1 MDDTLQQAVLE
12 AISDVLND
20 HQENGTLANLST
32 EQLNNLAAMLQDS
45 GFFNLL
51 LTEDLG
57 GAGLNLQQSL
67 AIFLQ
72 EGVYALPI
80 ALTSTNLANAW
91 LHAQGLSLP
100 GGVVAIE
107 SVTSVQGQKGLVTIG
122 LKPQSYIHTTPYIL
136 LAASDQVY
144 IVDTSAYQTE
154 PVDSDTNALWL
165 TLNLSGAQTVGV
177 SDEAVKQLHDLA
189 VLSSIATSVGAMR
202 QVLEMAVQYAAERS
216 QFGRKLS
223 QFQAIQQQL
232 SLMVEC
238 VCSAQMA
245 AELAFYSQDAVPHHK
260 HIMLAKHQISL
271 VANQVAN
278 IAHAVHGAIG
288 ITKEFPLHFYTQIIR
303 QNRSRGGSELYWAEQ
318 LGSEVLQSDKTLLA
332 LLSEDLLV
340 S

>member
-1 MDDTLQQAVLE
+1 MDAR
-12 AISDVLND
+12 
-20 HQENGTLANLST
+20 
-32 EQLNNLAAMLQDS
+32 
-45 GFFNLL
+45 
-51 LTEDLG
+51 
-57 GAGLNLQQSL
+57 
-67 AIFLQ
+67 
-72 EGVYALPI
+72 
-80 ALTSTNLANAW
+80 
-91 LHAQGLSLP
+91 
-100 GGVVAIE
+100 
-107 SVTSVQGQKGLVTIG
+107 
-122 LKPQSYIHTTPYIL
+122 
-136 LAASDQVY
+136 
-144 IVDTSAYQTE
+144 AYQTE

-165 TLNLSGAQTVGV
+165 KLNLAGAQTVGV

-202 QVLEMAVQYAAERS
+202 QVLKMTVQYAAERS

-232 SLMVEC
+232 SLMAEC

-245 AELAFYSQDAVPHHK
+245 AELAFYSQDAVPQHK

-318 LGSEVLQSDKTLLA
+318 LGAQVLQSDKTLLA